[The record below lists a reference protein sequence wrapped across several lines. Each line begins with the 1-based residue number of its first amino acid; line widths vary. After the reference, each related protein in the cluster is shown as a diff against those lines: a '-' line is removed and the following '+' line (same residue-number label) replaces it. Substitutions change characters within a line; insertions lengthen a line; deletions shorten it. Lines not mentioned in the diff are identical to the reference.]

1 MRAFLI
7 LLLVM
12 AYPALADVYKTVDK
26 DGRVIYS
33 DSPANEKAEKVE
45 LRELNTVPKSETL
58 PSAISIGSSRVQE
71 EKISYK
77 IDIISPGSEVTI
89 PPGQRDLAIAVS
101 LDNPLRQNHLLVYF
115 MDGELLEE
123 TTMSNILVSD
133 VPRGSHTLVVEAID
147 ESGQSLG
154 TSAPVIVNIIRPI
167 IKPAASPKPK
177 AK

>member
-1 MRAFLI
+1 MRA
-7 LLLVM
+7 LLVLLM
-12 AYPALADVYKTVDK
+12 AITYPVMADVYKTVDK

-33 DSPANEKAEKVE
+33 DSPANEKAEKIE

-58 PSAISIGSSRVQE
+58 PAAISIGSSQVQE
-71 EKISYK
+71 EKITYK
-77 IDIISPGSEVTI
+77 IDIISPSSEVTI

-115 MDGELLEE
+115 LDGEMLEE
-123 TTMSNILVSD
+123 TTKSNIVVSD

-154 TSAPVIVNIIRPI
+154 TSAPVVVNIIRPI